1 MRKKIHPRKSGAVGE
16 GQMELSRRLLGWRLI
31 LQDALF
37 LGCGQSQLSCSF

>member
-16 GQMELSRRLLGWRLI
+16 GRMELSRRLLGRQLI

-37 LGCGQSQLSCSF
+37 LGCGQSQLTCFF